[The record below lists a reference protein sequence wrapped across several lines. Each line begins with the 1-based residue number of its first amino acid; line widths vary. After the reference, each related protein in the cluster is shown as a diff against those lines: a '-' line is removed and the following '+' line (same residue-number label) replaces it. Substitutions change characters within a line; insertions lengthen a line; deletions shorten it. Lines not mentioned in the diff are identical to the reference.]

1 MGYQQMDGQ
10 HYGELGH
17 RFAAVT
23 ILLQIVSK
31 MDLGNLD
38 IFLKPIST
46 ILAIF
51 TALMAIRYYHYA
63 TKKAK
68 QK

>member
-1 MGYQQMDGQ
+1 MAQAMDNNN
-10 HYGELGH
+10 YGELGH

-31 MDLGNLD
+31 MDLGSLD
-38 IFLKPIST
+38 VFLKPIST
-46 ILAIF
+46 VLAIL
-51 TALMAIRYYHYA
+51 TACMAIRYYHYA